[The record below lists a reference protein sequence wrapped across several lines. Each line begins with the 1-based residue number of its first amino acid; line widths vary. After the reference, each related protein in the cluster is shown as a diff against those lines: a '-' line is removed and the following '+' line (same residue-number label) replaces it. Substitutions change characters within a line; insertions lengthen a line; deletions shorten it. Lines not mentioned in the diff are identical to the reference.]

1 MNEFIEKEDI
11 EGFAEENGE
20 QEEEEK
26 EEENQNEN
34 DSDLTSFSY
43 SDCHKLLTSKNFYF
57 KMNLFSH
64 LIQVINRFNI
74 SFQNQSMES
83 FKTKQEIENIF

>member
-1 MNEFIEKEDI
+1 MEESLKTSQKSVSDMNKFIEKEDI

-34 DSDLTSFSY
+34 VQ
-43 SDCHKLLTSKNFYF
+43 
-57 KMNLFSH
+57 
-64 LIQVINRFNI
+64 I
-74 SFQNQSMES
+74 
-83 FKTKQEIENIF
+83 